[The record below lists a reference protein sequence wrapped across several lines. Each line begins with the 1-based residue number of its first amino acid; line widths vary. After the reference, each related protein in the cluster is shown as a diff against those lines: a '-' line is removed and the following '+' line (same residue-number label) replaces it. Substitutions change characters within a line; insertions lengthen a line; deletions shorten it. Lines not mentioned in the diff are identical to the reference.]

1 MNSRAQ
7 FGEPSMI
14 DQLHYFYPFY
24 PLSASPLG
32 WVCSFGFYW
41 RTRNS
46 DRRGK
51 NAWLA
56 ITGKKATARDE
67 PGGFVTSSTLSLSAR
82 ARLGGILAQ
91 HPTFSPRFSQSRPGL
106 VNRSRANDSGLG
118 RCVKANSPESE
129 RVAGPCSEAA

>member
-1 MNSRAQ
+1 MNSRAE

-14 DQLHYFYPFY
+14 EQWHYFYRFCRF
-24 PLSASPLG
+24 SASRWG

-91 HPTFSPRFSQSRPGL
+91 HPPFSPRFSQSSPGL
-106 VNRSRANDSGLG
+106 FNLAPV
-118 RCVKANSPESE
+118 
-129 RVAGPCSEAA
+129 